1 LPDRLAAR
9 TILAMA
15 DEEAP
20 VPFTDAEL
28 AFLRHVRFGELPA
41 RVRPDDLVP
50 MRETDPKRDLPDDLF
65 IDPPRYVA

>member
-1 LPDRLAAR
+1 
-9 TILAMA
+9 MA

-20 VPFTDAEL
+20 VPVPFSDDEL

-50 MRETDPKRDLPDDLF
+50 LQETDPKRGRPDDLLS
-65 IDPPRYVA
+65 DPPRYGV